1 MCGIFGYFNR
11 QGISLNRSSLISMGN
26 AISHRGPDDQG
37 IFEARGVA
45 LGNQRL
51 SIIDIQG
58 GNQPFISDDGQI
70 VVVQNGEIYNHIEL
84 ANELASTTNRCRTH
98 CDTEVI
104 LRLYESEGLGFISK
118 LNGMFAIAIYDAR
131 DQSVYLIRDR
141 IGVKPL
147 YIHDDGCQITFGSEI
162 KAILNAGIPKPPLDR
177 EALHHYLT
185 FNYVPPPYTLYKG
198 VRHLMPGHLMKIT
211 RNKIKTTRWW
221 DLSNVDPVYGRSES
235 DWIEEF
241 NDILSDAVKLRMR
254 SDVPFGAFLS
264 GGVDSSTIVGL
275 MADHVVD
282 PLRHFVLVS

>member
-1 MCGIFGYFNR
+1 
-11 QGISLNRSSLISMGN
+11 MGN

-84 ANELASTTNRCRTH
+84 ANELASTANRCRTH

-162 KAILNAGIPKPPLDR
+162 KAILNAGITKPPLDR

-185 FNYVPPPYTLYKG
+185 LIMS
-198 VRHLMPGHLMKIT
+198 HLHIRFTKVCGT
-211 RNKIKTTRWW
+211 
-221 DLSNVDPVYGRSES
+221 
-235 DWIEEF
+235 
-241 NDILSDAVKLRMR
+241 
-254 SDVPFGAFLS
+254 
-264 GGVDSSTIVGL
+264 
-275 MADHVVD
+275 
-282 PLRHFVLVS
+282 